1 LESVTKSVLLLHNAR
16 SKTGARCLRRCL
28 DALEAERPAPGAPVA
43 TVSIDDLDAHAGIP
57 ARLVVLGGDGS
68 VNAAAQ
74 WLHDRGA
81 ACPIA
86 IVPAGTGNNLA
97 RGLGIP
103 RDVRQALALA
113 LRGTRARR
121 VDGVLFRWEGTPPR
135 IMIQTSALG
144 FPARIAARYDEIRR
158 NRFGRALSAPAG
170 PYVYRILALSGLV
183 AQKRRE
189 LRGDPLPV
197 VRCSYPGGEIE
208 DRLFAIFL
216 GNERSLGG
224 NFIPCPR
231 ASVDDGVMDLC
242 LVRAGTGASYLDLFR
257 RIARGDHLSL
267 ERTVEYRQTPGPLEI
282 RVSEPSPL
290 LIDGDIK
297 GNEALYRV
305 EMLPG
310 RFEVVVPEGGADEV
324 RHRPGLPPG

>member
-1 LESVTKSVLLLHNAR
+1 LEALTIVHNPR
-16 SKTGARCLRRCL
+16 SKSGARCLRRCL
-28 DALEAERPAPGAPVA
+28 ELIEAGRSTLDARI
-43 TVSIDDLDAHAGIP
+43 THVSIDEMGSLAEIP
-57 ARLVVLGGDGS
+57 SRLIVLGGDGS

-81 ACPIA
+81 PCPLA

-103 RDVRQALALA
+103 RDTREALALA
-113 LRGTRARR
+113 LRGSRARR
-121 VDGVLFRWEGTPPR
+121 VDGVLFRWDGTAPR

-158 NRFGRALSAPAG
+158 NPLARALVAPAG

-183 AQKRRE
+183 TQKRRE
-189 LRGDPLPV
+189 LRGDALPV
-197 VRCSYPGGEIE
+197 VRCIYPGGEIE

-224 NFIPCPR
+224 NFLPCPR
-231 ASVDDGVMDLC
+231 ASVDDGAMDLC

-267 ERTVEYRQTPGPLEI
+267 GRTVEYWQTTGPLEI
-282 RVSEPSPL
+282 RISEASPL

-310 RFEVVVPEGGADEV
+310 RFEIIVPDGEAAPV
-324 RHRPGLPPG
+324 L